1 MKGAPSWPPIVRD
14 YNSRDKNFFLTIA
27 KALNAHPR
35 YQVLMDKL
43 RSVRTANAVEKAK
56 MVDKILLV
64 MEADEREENIIG
76 TVTQST

>member
-1 MKGAPSWPPIVRD
+1 
-14 YNSRDKNFFLTIA
+14 
-27 KALNAHPR
+27 
-35 YQVLMDKL
+35 MDKL